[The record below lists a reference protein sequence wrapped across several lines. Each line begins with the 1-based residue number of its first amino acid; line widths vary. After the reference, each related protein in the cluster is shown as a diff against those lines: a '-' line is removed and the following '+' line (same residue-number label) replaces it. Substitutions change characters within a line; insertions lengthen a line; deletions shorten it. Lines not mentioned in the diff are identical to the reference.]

1 MPDAGNQVTA
11 DHKSITIHLSSD
23 SCQSDV
29 KSESESDINIIKV
42 VVPIRSSEL
51 RYRYDT
57 YTVQV
62 VDIKLKST
70 SRVKIRAF

>member
-1 MPDAGNQVTA
+1 MPAVFFDGRHYISQHMPDAGNQVTA
-11 DHKSITIHLSSD
+11 DHKSITINLSSD

-57 YTVQV
+57 YRLWT
-62 VDIKLKST
+62 
-70 SRVKIRAF
+70 